1 MGYIKE
7 PKGVTLV
14 VEKQTLTSEVE
25 DRIKKFI
32 DKSKEKNKELL
43 KKITLKK

>member
-7 PKGVTLV
+7 PKGVTFV